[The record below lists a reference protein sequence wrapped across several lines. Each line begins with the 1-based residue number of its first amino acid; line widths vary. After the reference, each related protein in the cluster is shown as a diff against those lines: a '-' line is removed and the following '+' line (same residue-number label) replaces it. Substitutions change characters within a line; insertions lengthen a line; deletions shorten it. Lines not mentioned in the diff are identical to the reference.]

1 MQACTKFTVIHK
13 IKMGWDGQIAGTE
26 EKRNA
31 YKFLVQ
37 NFDGNTLL

>member
-1 MQACTKFTVIHK
+1 
-13 IKMGWDGQIAGTE
+13 MGWDGQIAGTE